1 MATGETYRKKST
13 GIEKVRPVRAS
24 GRGCA
29 WEGKEAPWIEVEW
42 GGVYNVCFITI
53 LSSVNRT
60 AGNRK
65 DKKCSP
71 VVADSVQCGDGL
83 CSVVACGF

>member
-1 MATGETYRKKST
+1 MCL
-13 GIEKVRPVRAS
+13 
-24 GRGCA
+24 GR
-29 WEGKEAPWIEVEW
+29 EGGSLDR
-42 GGVYNVCFITI
+42 GGVGGGGYNVCFITI